1 MFRVTSTHRAPH
13 ATLWS
18 TTIALLLAAGCASHD
33 EEPGVQST
41 AQQIR
46 TAVSD
51 DGDVVLGVDVLVT
64 DQQGK
69 GVPCGEGTV
78 EVEVEISRNG
88 PDGPWVLVDRDS
100 VDASCVDSSGGDLA
114 LVIDNSGSESKEVE
128 VLKQGARRSVERVVA
143 DGGRVSLVRV
153 STDSHVQSPLSQDT
167 GALDEVIDDLF
178 VTNGWTA
185 LWDGVRMGNETLG
198 SGVASGDV
206 TSVDG
211 AAAFCSA
218 SRRRGILL
226 FTDGAENNSAH
237 QEFRNDEY
245 PGDGMDT
252 SLEDLFLLNV
262 GGSPTPIYAVGV
274 GGRIDAAALSQLA
287 ERSGGRFVGLDD
299 FAGLDDVLETIA
311 QYFSSAHRFCSAIPS
326 HLCGSLDVRVTHRWI
341 HGDQSVSGSNQ
352 YHLDTPCD
360 ARAAGRV
367 ATILLTMIASE
378 TTDEIITRIV
388 ANTVNWVSPVD
399 APRVLFVLDD
409 FHHGELS
416 RDTQHLYERLAETG
430 YRAEYMDEPADG
442 LSMDDVAG
450 FDVVWFSN
458 PGYPID
464 DAASFNTLLQFSE
477 DGGGVVFQGDDMSYA
492 WGNAFATTPLTRLHN
507 VDNGTEYCGEAID
520 NGSGGRYRVTLE
532 TGSHPVL
539 EGLEGTSF
547 LYGDD
552 IDTATLA
559 DDGGEV
565 LAWATVEGKS
575 DCARKP
581 VMTVYTPPR
590 P

>member
-1 MFRVTSTHRAPH
+1 M
-13 ATLWS
+13 
-18 TTIALLLAAGCASHD
+18 
-33 EEPGVQST
+33 
-41 AQQIR
+41 
-46 TAVSD
+46 
-51 DGDVVLGVDVLVT
+51 
-64 DQQGK
+64 
-69 GVPCGEGTV
+69 
-78 EVEVEISRNG
+78 
-88 PDGPWVLVDRDS
+88 
-100 VDASCVDSSGGDLA
+100 
-114 LVIDNSGSESKEVE
+114 
-128 VLKQGARRSVERVVA
+128 
-143 DGGRVSLVRV
+143 
-153 STDSHVQSPLSQDT
+153 
-167 GALDEVIDDLF
+167 
-178 VTNGWTA
+178 
-185 LWDGVRMGNETLG
+185 
-198 SGVASGDV
+198 
-206 TSVDG
+206 
-211 AAAFCSA
+211 
-218 SRRRGILL
+218 
-226 FTDGAENNSAH
+226 
-237 QEFRNDEY
+237 
-245 PGDGMDT
+245 
-252 SLEDLFLLNV
+252 
-262 GGSPTPIYAVGV
+262 
-274 GGRIDAAALSQLA
+274 
-287 ERSGGRFVGLDD
+287 GLDD